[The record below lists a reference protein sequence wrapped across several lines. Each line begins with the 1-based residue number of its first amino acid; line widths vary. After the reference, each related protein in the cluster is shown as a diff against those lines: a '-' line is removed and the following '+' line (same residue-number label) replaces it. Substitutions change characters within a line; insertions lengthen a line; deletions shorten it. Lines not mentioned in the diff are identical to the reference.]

1 MKKFPNFNEVM
12 WCQEEPM
19 NQGAWYSSQH
29 HMRRVSQEIKP
40 DVPLT
45 YAGRDAS
52 ASPAAGYPALHA
64 EQMRRYLDQAMTIN
78 K

>member
-1 MKKFPNFNEVM
+1 
-12 WCQEEPM
+12 M

-29 HMRRVSQEIKP
+29 HIRRVLQEHFPEIWL
-40 DVPLT
+40 D

-52 ASPAAGYPALHA
+52 AAAAAGYPALHLSQQQQFIDEA
-64 EQMRRYLDQAMTIN
+64 LS